1 MSKNTT
7 REFTKQQLEKKK
19 EEGLETIVKKYGEL
33 VEKSDTLLKK
43 MNGEGEKEVE
53 NISHMVEELKGF
65 VEATRDVAEISK
77 LLFATESQIYKD
89 DIMSLSHT
97 SAAVTLRGALNDVR
111 SREREENESGAKKK
125 GEKEKEENEEKE
137 EEEEEKEEEEEEKGE
152 KQKGGSKKNTK
163 KRRRRK
169 KKRRTRK
176 NRKANL

>member
-7 REFTKQQLEKKK
+7 REFTKQELEKKK
-19 EEGLETIVKKYGEL
+19 EEALETIVKKYGEL
-33 VEKSDTLLKK
+33 VEKSNTLLKK

-89 DIMSLSHT
+89 NIMSLSDT
-97 SAAVTLRGALNDVR
+97 SEAVNELAMTNEAV
-111 SREREENESGAKKK
+111 SR
-125 GEKEKEENEEKE
+125 
-137 EEEEEKEEEEEEKGE
+137 EEEKGGNEE
-152 KQKGGSKKNTK
+152 KKEDGQTGGSKKNTK

-176 NRKANL
+176 KRKSTLQ